1 MPQQAALAIHLKRKY
16 IFAIESSIFPISK
29 TVSKYLSKVKSI
41 MNALS
46 LVTCFYSGQQGSGHW
61 RNDQD
66 FVGVEMAGELLCAGV
81 EREGERLKG
90 GKT

>member
-1 MPQQAALAIHLKRKY
+1 
-16 IFAIESSIFPISK
+16 
-29 TVSKYLSKVKSI
+29 

-81 EREGERLKG
+81 ERERECLKE